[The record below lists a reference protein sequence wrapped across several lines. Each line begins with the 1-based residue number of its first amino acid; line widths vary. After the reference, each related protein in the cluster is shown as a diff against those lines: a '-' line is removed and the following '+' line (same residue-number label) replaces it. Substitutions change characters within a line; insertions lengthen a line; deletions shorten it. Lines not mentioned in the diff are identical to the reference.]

1 MNAPVRLEIQR
12 GTGDG
17 ESHYETYEIDA
28 EASAS
33 LLDGLQWIRSHV
45 DPTLAF
51 RFSCI
56 NANACKECLMQFDG
70 ETVYACVVR
79 PTPGV
84 LHRIEPLP
92 NKTRLRD
99 LISEI
104 APGKERLAGEGGD
117 DAHGDEAGEAA

>member
-1 MNAPVRLEIQR
+1 
-12 GTGDG
+12 
-17 ESHYETYEIDA
+17 
-28 EASAS
+28 
-33 LLDGLQWIRSHV
+33 LQWIRSHV

-104 APGKERLAGEGGD
+104 APGKERLAGEGDEEAG
-117 DAHGDEAGEAA
+117 GDEAGDVA

>member
-104 APGKERLAGEGGD
+104 APGKERLAGEGD
-117 DAHGDEAGEAA
+117 DARGDEAGEAA

>member
-12 GTGDG
+12 GTGEG

-28 EASAS
+28 EVSAS

-56 NANACKECLMQFDG
+56 NANACKECLMQVDG

-104 APGKERLAGEGGD
+104 APGKERLAGDGDDEGGD
-117 DAHGDEAGEAA
+117 ETGDVA

>member
-12 GTGDG
+12 GTGEG
-17 ESHYETYEIDA
+17 ESHYETYEIEA
-28 EASAS
+28 EVSAS

-104 APGKERLAGEGGD
+104 APSKERLAGEGDEEAG
-117 DAHGDEAGEAA
+117 GDEAGDV

>member
-12 GTGDG
+12 GTGEG
-17 ESHYETYEIDA
+17 ESRYETYEIDA

-104 APGKERLAGEGGD
+104 APGKERLAGEGDEEAG
-117 DAHGDEAGEAA
+117 GDEAGDVA